1 MQISFTYILSP
12 TLYKSLMRLTLHSPA
27 IEMVF
32 VSPTVE
38 EIIGCPM
45 NTLTNDAGGFG
56 AFIPVQ
62 ITYLCQAIGFAHQR
76 VFHVGSRSEYHLS
89 SSYNVVGVTNF
100 PLLKST
106 HKGAPDHTDHPT
118 FYCFHLKRIHHPHTL
133 RC

>member
-1 MQISFTYILSP
+1 
-12 TLYKSLMRLTLHSPA
+12 MRLTLHSPA

-62 ITYLCQAIGFAHQR
+62 ITCLYAKQLDLRIS
-76 VFHVGSRSEYHLS
+76 VS
-89 SSYNVVGVTNF
+89 SMWVQDQNITYQVHIM
-100 PLLKST
+100 LLE
-106 HKGAPDHTDHPT
+106 
-118 FYCFHLKRIHHPHTL
+118 
-133 RC
+133 